1 MEVRNSN
8 FTAFIDV
15 FTSNTYIMV
24 IAAGP
29 KVSTAVIQMN
39 IDAARKH
46 FVKFIPEI
54 SWNSLRDIHYSLIS
68 SQLMNRTALLQID
81 VIFDLFEYSMIIHA
95 MCSSLVMIYT
105 YV

>member
-24 IAAGP
+24 ITAGS

-46 FVKFIPEI
+46 FIKFIPE
-54 SWNSLRDIHYSLIS
+54 NS
-68 SQLMNRTALLQID
+68 
-81 VIFDLFEYSMIIHA
+81 
-95 MCSSLVMIYT
+95 
-105 YV
+105 